1 MPEIKGTKTEQNLR
15 DAFAGESQAPNKYTS
30 FAPVAKREGYEK
42 IVAFFLETAENEK
55 DHAKLHFKHL
65 GGIGTT
71 ADNLRAAAG
80 GESEECTDMHPRM
93 AREAKEEGFPE
104 IAYMVE
110 AIGKIEAAHTQRY
123 LKLLVELE
131 SGKFFARDEPARWR
145 CRNCGLIHEGTEALK
160 VCPVY
165 KHPQAYFEL
174 VEERYLAGTM
184 QLAFK
189 SPVQTKALQ
198 GGAAFPQAAAGRSVV
213 RQPPGGTGGSNPTA
227 LFRLRSSSTHPRKQP
242 DAARIRTASA
252 DTDRSENGPT

>member
-110 AIGKIEAAHTQRY
+110 AIGKIEAIRSF
-123 LKLLVELE
+123 LKQGTKERIA
-131 SGKFFARDEPARWR
+131 FDETTAKL
-145 CRNCGLIHEGTEALK
+145 GEITG
-160 VCPVY
+160 
-165 KHPQAYFEL
+165 
-174 VEERYLAGTM
+174 
-184 QLAFK
+184 
-189 SPVQTKALQ
+189 
-198 GGAAFPQAAAGRSVV
+198 V
-213 RQPPGGTGGSNPTA
+213 R
-227 LFRLRSSSTHPRKQP
+227 
-242 DAARIRTASA
+242 
-252 DTDRSENGPT
+252 